1 HPRSIDEHL
10 VNSQQARRILDRLVG
25 YELSPLLWKKIA
37 YGLSAGRVQSVAV
50 RLIVERELDRMN
62 FVSATYWDAIATLA
76 KSSEDFE
83 ARLHSVADK
92 RVATGKDFD
101 ETTGALKKADKVV
114 VLSKNE
120 VDALVNNLRNESWKV
135 TSVEEKPATS
145 HPAPPFITST

>member
-1 HPRSIDEHL
+1 
-10 VNSQQARRILDRLVG
+10 
-25 YELSPLLWKKIA
+25 
-37 YGLSAGRVQSVAV
+37 
-50 RLIVERELDRMN
+50 
-62 FVSATYWDAIATLA
+62 
-76 KSSEDFE
+76 
-83 ARLHSVADK
+83 

-145 HPAPPFITST
+145 HPAPPFITSTLQQEANRKLGLSSRDAMRVAQKLYEEGRITYMRTDSPILSTQGIEAARAG